1 METQNARSLKWLSW
15 KFSWRCS
22 FCFCQYIFSYSDI
35 VPANSSSISADSFS
49 CQYQF
54 LFLIFCQKQS
64 ISCNLRLALLC
75 GPSNQTPL
83 DQMTKRCLRP
93 LPSGSKIATVHIF
106 ANFTKSLPAIKTK
119 GIKCNQMELYKKNA
133 KTCNL
138 NVSPKSS
145 CLR

>member
-1 METQNARSLKWLSW
+1 METQNTRSLKWLSW
-15 KFSWRCS
+15 KFSWRCP
-22 FCFCQYIFSYSDI
+22 FFCQYILSYSDI
-35 VPANSSSISADSFS
+35 VSANSSSISADSLS

-64 ISCNLRLALLC
+64 ISCNLRLALLS
-75 GPSNQTPL
+75 GPSNPTPL